1 MQRKRLLLPIIISAG
16 LFLPISVQAE
26 DEPVEEEPEEKLVT
40 VNVTDPEG
48 NTLKGTK
55 LALYDTDN
63 PDTPLY
69 DWTVSDSPYEIKDLE
84 ENHSYFIQELEVPN
98 GFYYLQDTE
107 IKEDDEAIILVN
119 PRIELNIGIED
130 PFADEQTAE
139 YRLQILDEDN
149 QVITEATLETSGTA
163 VSVEA
168 SNLTADKQYFLH
180 FDSEQYYPDI
190 EFEIPRYEP
199 EDALTVMGNYSILP
213 CRFEVNH
220 AVTKDELPD
229 VTLQVLDQN
238 DYVVYEVTTEKN
250 EDDDQAK
257 KYVIDLIAGE
267 EYTIHIQS
275 VPDYF
280 VVPEDQKITLSIT
293 LDDEDNLLFTI
304 ELSPYV
310 PLIVNV
316 TGNDIEPINDG
327 EYTLYTDEEC
337 KTTAADIDGKDAIL
351 KIENGKAEVNLSEG
365 TYYIKETVGASHYY
379 KNSKVIKITL
389 DSEKEK
395 TKTVDITLKRI
406 EANIIV
412 KDINGIMVDC
422 MIQLIDSDGNMLYE
436 WSSDDVIGISDLY
449 AGNSYTVRITGT
461 PAGYFIPE
469 DTELLIPDEAPDK
482 DLLSKTIKVYPFK
495 VMIRSVDS
503 DSGTPISG
511 NKMQLFSDGKLITEW
526 TSQNGYTSVSGIY
539 AGKSYTIHQ
548 KNTADHYLPG
558 EDVFFTIPSK
568 PTGKES
574 VFSYQVTNTPYVS
587 ATGSVHSISGGA
599 VSGAKYGI
607 YTDVNCTSPAKTIT
621 GESALFTSDTS
632 GTFTADLRNGTYYVR
647 QIDVPASYYRNND
660 VYVLTVNRGKSV
672 TAVLD
677 LSCKQ
682 VRYSFSVVDNS
693 DNRYIPGAHMRLSD
707 ADGKLIAEWVT
718 GKAPYDSIQLERD
731 QMYVLEQS
739 SPASGYIRS
748 GSITFHVSEY
758 EPSND
763 IEYITVRN
771 VGFSSFG
778 IHLSRS
784 DVLSVPLGNGQFALF
799 TDADCTKLVTTVDG
813 GATMAYTDWNGTIY
827 WNLLDGKYYLKEMAA
842 PSHFYI
848 DPAVYEIYVS
858 HRSGAT
864 IKRISNVPITFY
876 VSAADGKILLKD
888 AVIQVFDSEDKL
900 IEEWTTDGLAHLID
914 YTKLDAEMTYRIHI
928 KTVPIGYEAQD
939 EDIYFTLPST
949 EPDEI
954 PTVLIRFTKV
964 KEDSGKK
971 DEIKPDVTPEP
982 ETPEEKMQKADKWV
996 LPIILAITTGIGFL
1010 LFLIFKRRKE
1020 EKNEAEQ

>member
-1 MQRKRLLLPIIISAG
+1 MQRTRLLLPIIISAG

-26 DEPVEEEPEEKLVT
+26 DEPVEEDPEEKLVT

-48 NTLKGTK
+48 NTLMGTR

-63 PDTPLY
+63 PDAPLY

-84 ENHSYFIQELEVPN
+84 EDHSYFIQELEVPN
-98 GFYYLQDTE
+98 GFYFLQNTE
-107 IKEDDEAIILVN
+107 IKEDDDSIVLVN
-119 PRIELNIGIED
+119 PKIELDIGIED
-130 PFADEQTAE
+130 PFADDQPAE

-149 QVITEATLETSGTA
+149 QVITETTLETSGTA
-163 VSVEA
+163 ISVDA
-168 SNLTADKQYFLH
+168 SDLTADKQYFLH
-180 FDSEQYYPDI
+180 LDSEQYYPDI

-199 EDALTVMGNYSILP
+199 EAALTVMGNYSVLP
-213 CRFEVNH
+213 CKFEVNH
-220 AVTKDELPD
+220 AITKNELPD
-229 VTLQVLDQN
+229 VTLQILDQN
-238 DYVVYEVTTEKN
+238 DFVVYEFTTGNNE
-250 EDDDQAK
+250 EDDQTK
-257 KYVIDLIAGE
+257 EYVTDLIAGV

-280 VVPEDQKITLSIT
+280 VVPEDQKITLPEK
-293 LDDEDNLLFTI
+293 LDDEKNLIFTI

-310 PLIVNV
+310 PLTVNV
-316 TGNDIEPINDG
+316 TGNDNEPINDG

-337 KTTAADIDGKDAIL
+337 KTIAADIDGKDAIL
-351 KIENGKAEVNLSEG
+351 RIENGKAEINLAEG
-365 TYYIKETVGASHYY
+365 TYYIKETVCASHYY

-395 TKTVDITLKRI
+395 AETVDITLKRI
-406 EANIIV
+406 EVYIIV
-412 KDINGIMVDC
+412 KDVNGNKVSC
-422 MIQLIDSDGNMLYE
+422 NIQLIDSDDSMLYE
-436 WSSDDVIGISDLY
+436 WSSDDVIGIADLY
-449 AGNSYTVRITGT
+449 AGNSYTVHITNA
-461 PAGYFIPE
+461 PAGYFIP
-469 DTELLIPDEAPDK
+469 DDSELQVPNEAPDEDVIK
-482 DLLSKTIKVYPFK
+482 KTIELYPFK

-503 DSGTPISG
+503 DSGNPISG
-511 NKMQLFSDGKLITEW
+511 NKMQMFSEGELIAEW
-526 TSQNGYTSVSGIY
+526 TSQSGYTSVSGLY
-539 AGKSYTIHQ
+539 PGKSYTIHQ
-548 KNTADHYLPG
+548 KITADHYLPG
-558 EDVFFTIPSK
+558 EDVSFTIPSK
-568 PTGKES
+568 PTDKES
-574 VFSYQVTNTPYVS
+574 VFFYQITNTPYVT
-587 ATGSVHSISGGA
+587 ATGSVHSISGSA
-599 VSGAKYGI
+599 ISEAKYGI
-607 YTDVNCTSPAKTIT
+607 YTDVNCTSLAKTIT
-621 GESALFTSDTS
+621 GESALFTADTS
-632 GTFTADLRNGTYYVR
+632 GAFTVNLKNGTYYVR

-660 VYVLTVNRGKSV
+660 VYVLSVNRGKSV

-693 DNRYIPGAHMRLSD
+693 DNRYISGAHMRLSD
-707 ADGKLIAEWVT
+707 ADGKVIHEWVT
-718 GKAPYDSIQLERD
+718 GEAPYDSIQLERD
-731 QMYVLEQS
+731 QMYVLEQT

-758 EPSND
+758 EPSNN

-813 GATMAYTDWNGTIY
+813 GATIAYTDWNGTIY
-827 WNLLDGKYYLKEMAA
+827 WNLLDGKYYLKEMTA

-876 VSAADGKILLKD
+876 VSAADGDILLKD
-888 AVIQVFDSEDKL
+888 AVIQVFNSEDKL
-900 IEEWTTDGLAHLID
+900 IEEWTTDSLSHLID
-914 YTKLDAEMTYRIHI
+914 YIKLDARMTYRIHI
-928 KTVPIGYEAQD
+928 KTVPSGYEVQD

-954 PTVLIRFTKV
+954 PTVLVRFTKV
-964 KEDSGKK
+964 KEDSEKK
-971 DEIKPDVTPEP
+971 DDIKPEETPEP
-982 ETPEEKMQKADKWV
+982 ATPEEKMQKADKWV
-996 LPIILAITTGIGFL
+996 LPIILAITSGIGFL